1 MLALAFL
8 PLVAWAQFGVVAPLH
23 VNGNQLNDQYGN
35 KVVLHGVMDTPSP
48 YFNHNRWGY
57 TCTDN
62 NVQPCINYYD
72 KVFGALQN
80 PAKGTYCNIFRLH
93 LEPGWTN
100 DPNKQSTGSETGE
113 ANISR
118 FSATRLQKYL
128 DMLYWPLAQKALN
141 HGMYVVMRPP
151 GVCPKELKVGDYY
164 QDYLKTVW
172 NIVSSNTNVKNNAGV
187 VSIELA
193 NEPVHIKNQYGQ
205 TSATA
210 MRDYFQPIIDIIRRN
225 GFTGIIWVP
234 GMGYQSQYQD
244 YAQYP
249 VNDNNYGYA
258 VHVYPGWYGASDT
271 SYDHQ
276 AFIRNFQKQVPV
288 VTSKPILV
296 SEIDWSPEQPGSG
309 KYNEFG
315 QWVASNYGTWG
326 TASTSKWGNAWKSV
340 MDYFGN
346 ISMTL
351 TSIDDYLD
359 VDAFLRNGTVK
370 AAFNENTE
378 CCAKACFYWYYEYSQ
393 KNYAHS
399 SGNNNNNNS
408 SNNNNNSSN
417 NNNNNNNNNSSNNNS
432 NTTANTTQGDNL
444 IPSWGDGNDF
454 IPQGWTVC
462 DNGSEVQP
470 GNVSRGPRVMKFTGG
485 GDFSSAFYAR
495 EISADRAGFIE
506 YGSKSGYAL
515 SLVYGEYVL
524 ACNVAAWKGSPY
536 VKIEVFDPAGS
547 VLASRIVQANGN
559 ANGNTAT
566 KMQNTTVVGM
576 SFYSMIKG
584 NYRVRFTPVADAN
597 GNGGAWQE
605 ALIANVSLYYKGNP
619 LAFRKQNEVPA
630 GWKIV
635 DADQEK
641 PAGEAASGPRIFQFA
656 GGGEVATGLYI
667 RQSDA
672 SKAGYAEYGSTN
684 GYAMTLKAGQYNLS
698 YNAVAWAG
706 TPYIKCEVFNQNN
719 QCIGSQIIRCD
730 KNVNKNLSANT
741 YGSSYGVV
749 NFNAAQTGNYRFRWT
764 PCADQ
769 WGAASTWVE
778 VVFGHI
784 KISQGYAARTFE
796 MDDETT
802 GIQDVQTTNAEDDVW
817 YDLHGQKVEQPTRS
831 AEGRLFPKGLKKG
844 LYIHNGKKVFVK

>member
-1 MLALAFL
+1 MTS
-8 PLVAWAQFGVVAPLH
+8 
-23 VNGNQLNDQYGN
+23 
-35 KVVLHGVMDTPSP
+35 M
-48 YFNHNRWGY
+48 
-57 TCTDN
+57 
-62 NVQPCINYYD
+62 
-72 KVFGALQN
+72 
-80 PAKGTYCNIFRLH
+80 
-93 LEPGWTN
+93 
-100 DPNKQSTGSETGE
+100 ET
-113 ANISR
+113 R
-118 FSATRLQKYL
+118 
-128 DMLYWPLAQKALN
+128 
-141 HGMYVVMRPP
+141 
-151 GVCPKELKVGDYY
+151 
-164 QDYLKTVW
+164 
-172 NIVSSNTNVKNNAGV
+172 
-187 VSIELA
+187 
-193 NEPVHIKNQYGQ
+193 
-205 TSATA
+205 
-210 MRDYFQPIIDIIRRN
+210 
-225 GFTGIIWVP
+225 
-234 GMGYQSQYQD
+234 
-244 YAQYP
+244 
-249 VNDNNYGYA
+249 
-258 VHVYPGWYGASDT
+258 
-271 SYDHQ
+271 SY
-276 AFIRNFQKQVPV
+276 
-288 VTSKPILV
+288 
-296 SEIDWSPEQPGSG
+296 
-309 KYNEFG
+309 
-315 QWVASNYGTWG
+315 
-326 TASTSKWGNAWKSV
+326 
-340 MDYFGN
+340 
-346 ISMTL
+346 
-351 TSIDDYLD
+351 
-359 VDAFLRNGTVK
+359 
-370 AAFNENTE
+370 
-378 CCAKACFYWYYEYSQ
+378 
-393 KNYAHS
+393 
-399 SGNNNNNNS
+399 
-408 SNNNNNSSN
+408 NSSN
-417 NNNNNNNNNSSNNNS
+417 NNNNNNNNNNS

-719 QCIGSQIIRCD
+719 QCIGSQIFRCD

-769 WGAASTWVE
+769 WGAAGTWVE